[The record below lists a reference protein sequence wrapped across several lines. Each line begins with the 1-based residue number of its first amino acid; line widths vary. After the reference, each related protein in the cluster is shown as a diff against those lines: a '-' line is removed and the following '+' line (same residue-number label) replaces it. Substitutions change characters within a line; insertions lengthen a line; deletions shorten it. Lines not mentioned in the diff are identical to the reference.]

1 MLMFLGVLTT
11 VLAFGATALAKKI
24 QWKLGSTWTPA
35 INLYYGDKELIKYVG
50 EMTGGNFEIK
60 WFPSGT
66 LMGAFEYFDGCSKG
80 AVEAVGDWPSYWAS
94 KDPAFD
100 FLGSFPFGFTNVDY
114 VNWMYE
120 CGGLEL
126 MQELYGK
133 YNMTYFSLGSTPMES
148 GFRTTAKAG
157 PIKTLEDYKGKKM
170 RTPSRATIW
179 ILEQVGAAPVKLPG
193 GEIYLAV
200 ERGTLDGAEFSSPG
214 VDWEM
219 GFAEITKYWSVPCW
233 FQPASQLGMMVN
245 LKAYNAL
252 SKEYQAILKY
262 GAQAAAIKALAF
274 YEVDSGRGVKRF
286 LDKGTELSTLDDA
299 TLEKLEALAGQY
311 AIMQA
316 KETMGKGQPFYA
328 RILKSQMLYLKE
340 YKIWR
345 DMSGQFGQ
353 GRTPKY
359 VDAVLAELDKLGVK

>member
-1 MLMFLGVLTT
+1 
-11 VLAFGATALAKKI
+11 
-24 QWKLGSTWTPA
+24 
-35 INLYYGDKELIKYVG
+35 
-50 EMTGGNFEIK
+50 
-60 WFPSGT
+60 
-66 LMGAFEYFDGCSKG
+66 
-80 AVEAVGDWPSYWAS
+80 
-94 KDPAFD
+94 
-100 FLGSFPFGFTNVDY
+100 
-114 VNWMYE
+114 
-120 CGGLEL
+120 
-126 MQELYGK
+126 
-133 YNMTYFSLGSTPMES
+133 
-148 GFRTTAKAG
+148 
-157 PIKTLEDYKGKKM
+157 
-170 RTPSRATIW
+170 
-179 ILEQVGAAPVKLPG
+179 
-193 GEIYLAV
+193 
-200 ERGTLDGAEFSSPG
+200 
-214 VDWEM
+214 
-219 GFAEITKYWSVPCW
+219 
-233 FQPASQLGMMVN
+233 MMVN

-274 YEVDSGRGVKRF
+274 YEVDSGRGAKRF